1 MKNNPLLLKI
11 IVLFT
16 YLLMVTVN
24 ALANILPIAGVT
36 TEEISDFYPDL
47 FAPVGFTFAIWGVI
61 YLLLG
66 GYVLYQIGLFQ
77 TKKKNRKREELFQS
91 IAPYFIYSSLA
102 NTLWI
107 FAWHNKLILL
117 SLLLML
123 IILYCLIKIAYI
135 LRNKKF
141 DFKEK
146 LLIFAPFTIY
156 FGWIT
161 VATIANIT
169 TFLVS
174 IRWYGFGLAED
185 QWTAIVL
192 IIGAIIGIVKIVKD
206 SDILY
211 GLVFLWAYL
220 GIFIKHISP
229 SEFDSEYG
237 LIITTAPITIVMLI
251 VSKIYVFLK
260 NKDIH

>member
-1 MKNNPLLLKI
+1 MIKIAVLL
-11 IVLFT
+11 T
-16 YLLMVTVN
+16 YLIMVTVN
-24 ALANILPIAGVT
+24 ALANTLPIGGVT
-36 TEEISDFYPDL
+36 TGEISNFYPNL
-47 FAPVGFTFAIWGVI
+47 FAPIGFTFAIWGVI

-66 GYVLYQIGLFQ
+66 AYVLYQLGLFQ
-77 TKKKNRKREELFQS
+77 KKKNKKREELFES
-91 IAPYFIYSSLA
+91 IAPYFIASSIA

-107 FAWHNKLILL
+107 FAWHNKLIFL

-123 IILYCLIKIAYI
+123 VILYCLIKIANI
-135 LRNKKF
+135 LRNRKF
-141 DFKEK
+141 DSQEK

-161 VATIANIT
+161 VATIANVT

-185 QWTAIVL
+185 QWTAIIL
-192 IIGAIIGIVKIVKD
+192 LIGAVIGIVKIIRD
-206 SDILY
+206 SDLLY
-211 GLVFLWAYL
+211 GLVFLWAYF

-237 LIITTAPITIVMLI
+237 LIITTAPITIVMLVI
-251 VSKIYVFLK
+251 AKVYVFLR
-260 NKDIH
+260 NKKLS